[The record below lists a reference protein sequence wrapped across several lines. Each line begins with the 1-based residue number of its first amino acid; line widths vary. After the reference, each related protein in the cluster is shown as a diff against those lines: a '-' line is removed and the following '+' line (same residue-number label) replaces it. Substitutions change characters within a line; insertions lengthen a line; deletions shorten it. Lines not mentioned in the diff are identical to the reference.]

1 MPPSTVI
8 IRLGSHSEKEY
19 LLKTANLF
27 KGVIVGANLLEM
39 TPGATVSLAWKFS
52 RETLHKFC
60 DIGLMD

>member
-1 MPPSTVI
+1 MPPSTVT

-52 RETLHKFC
+52 RACFINTC
-60 DIGLMD
+60 AA